1 MLLTAGMPVRVGLPA
16 TAGMPAIA
24 RTPSKD
30 CSKQKHRQQQG
41 GTIIIRDKIYDVVFV
56 NKLL

>member
-1 MLLTAGMPVRVGLPA
+1 MLLTAEMPGRIRIPA

-24 RTPSKD
+24 RTAASRNTGN
-30 CSKQKHRQQQG
+30 SM
-41 GTIIIRDKIYDVVFV
+41 GTIIIRDKIYAVVFV